1 MSVWETR
8 EASFEKRQEI
18 DAELRFKSLARRNKL
33 VGLWAGEKL
42 GMTEAAAA
50 DYARRVVADEVGK
63 DDDEALARGLEV
75 QFAELDPPISAHRI
89 RRKIAEFTVVA
100 AREIFA
106 GR

>member
-8 EASFEKRQEI
+8 EAGFEKRQEI

-33 VGLWAGEKL
+33 IGLWAARKL
-42 GMTEAAAA
+42 GMAEAAVA
-50 DYARRVVADEVGK
+50 DYARRVVETRVGA
-63 DDDEALARGLEV
+63 DDDEALARDLELR
-75 QFAELDPPISAHRI
+75 FAKLDPPISAHRI
-89 RRKIAEFTVVA
+89 RRKIAETTVIA